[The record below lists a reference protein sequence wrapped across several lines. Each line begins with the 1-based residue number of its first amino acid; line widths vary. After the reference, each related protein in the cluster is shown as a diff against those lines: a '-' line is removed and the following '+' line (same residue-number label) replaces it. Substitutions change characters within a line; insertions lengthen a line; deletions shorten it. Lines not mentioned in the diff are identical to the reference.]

1 MINTTE
7 TKCFSEELTEA
18 LKNDV
23 IADKE
28 IFLETELCR
37 YVNDKL
43 ENLKVTLS
51 EDSRTAK
58 LWILYKYYLDVLKRF
73 IIAERTSDWSLHIDS
88 TLRTLNLFASSGHVN
103 YAKFVRMYIQKNE
116 KSC

>member
-1 MINTTE
+1 MINTT
-7 TKCFSEELTEA
+7 EELTEA

-23 IADKE
+23 IANKE

-58 LWILYKYYLDVLKRF
+58 LWILY
-73 IIAERTSDWSLHIDS
+73 ISLHIDL
-88 TLRTLNLFASSGHVN
+88 TLRMLNLFASCGHVN
-103 YAKFVRMYIQKNE
+103 YAKFVRMYIQKNG

>member
-1 MINTTE
+1 MINTT
-7 TKCFSEELTEA
+7 EELTEA

-23 IADKE
+23 IANKE

-58 LWILYKYYLDVLKRF
+58 LWILCSEK
-73 IIAERTSDWSLHIDS
+73 IHISLHIDL
-88 TLRTLNLFASSGHVN
+88 TLRMLNLFASCGHVN
-103 YAKFVRMYIQKNE
+103 YAKFVRMYIQKNG